1 MACHHHWNV
10 FPWNCSPAS
19 QSLCLKL
26 LHVPSYELEDQDKE
40 QTVTA
45 QLRQP
50 MAPMKELM
58 VWQTLSSAWSLPG
71 HLVFRA
77 LVPLC
82 SQIESEQMVW

>member
-1 MACHHHWNV
+1 MACHHHHWNV

-58 VWQTLSSAWSLPG
+58 VWQTLSSLFCLALA
-71 HLVFRA
+71 RA
-77 LVPLC
+77 SCLQGSC
-82 SQIESEQMVW
+82 SFVQSD